1 MRDLSSDEEHSILR
15 RVAIQVFRVQGN
27 FTHFTP
33 VSNGCSKMSQS
44 NSNIYDMRIHL
55 HKFDAASV
63 GQNIDFNT
71 LETLEI
77 NLNF

>member
-1 MRDLSSDEEHSILR
+1 
-15 RVAIQVFRVQGN
+15 
-27 FTHFTP
+27 
-33 VSNGCSKMSQS
+33 MSQS

-63 GQNIDFNT
+63 GQNIDFNA

-77 NLNF
+77 NLINNIQSSRNKNQKKTMSAQNKRSTMTLYVSPNDLFCHKIK